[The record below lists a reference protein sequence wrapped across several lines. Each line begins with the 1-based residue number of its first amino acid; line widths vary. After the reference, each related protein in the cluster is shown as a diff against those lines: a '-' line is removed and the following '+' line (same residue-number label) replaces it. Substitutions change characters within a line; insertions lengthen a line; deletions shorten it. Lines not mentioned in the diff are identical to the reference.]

1 MPLKLIH
8 GPPNSGRA
16 GRIRQ
21 GLATVLDRD
30 PVLVVPTLDD
40 VYAFERELCAG
51 GAVLGADV
59 MTFGG
64 LFATVAT
71 AGGAP
76 PGAVLTPA
84 QRLGAVAAAVS
95 ERRPAMGPLRGSVPH
110 SGFPPALERLLDELQ
125 GAGLEPADVE
135 AVAGTLEGSAYLADV
150 AALFSAY
157 AGIRDGLGR
166 IDAHGV
172 ARGAIRLLREEPA
185 AWRSRPVFL
194 YGFDDLTG
202 N

>member
-16 GRIRQ
+16 GRIRH
-21 GLATVLDRD
+21 GLLAVLNRD

-40 VYAFERELCAG
+40 VYAFEQELCAN

-64 LFATVAT
+64 LFRAVAT

-76 PGAVLTPA
+76 PGMVLTPA
-84 QRLGAVAAAVS
+84 QRLGAVAAAVTA
-95 ERRPAMGPLRGSVPH
+95 RRAQLGPLRGSGLQ
-110 SGFPPALERLLDELQ
+110 SGFPLALERLLDELQ

-135 AVAGTLEGSAYLADV
+135 AVAGTLEGSAYLGDI
-150 AALFSAY
+150 AALFAGY
-157 AGIRDGLGR
+157 ARVRERLETVDTHGIARDA
-166 IDAHGV
+166 ID
-172 ARGAIRLLREEPA
+172 LLEA
-185 AWRSRPVFL
+185 GSQFWRRPVFL
-194 YGFDDLTG
+194 YGLDDLTR